1 MRERRNEKEKE
12 IIGILWTRDEAKH
25 AKENVKKLKK
35 KLRRKDKKLKK
46 ETSFNLKE

>member
-35 KLRRKDKKLKK
+35 KVEKKRQETQERDKL
-46 ETSFNLKE
+46 